1 MLILKSRLAK
11 GHLPRTIDLGQKA
24 EAAMRKTLNWI
35 FSFSIY
41 LIHLAVLY
49 CVEGVECKIGN
60 KKIWNRQIETHF
72 AGGKVKFQGIR
83 YFDGPFPDR
92 KMDDG
97 KWLVLLVASIY
108 FLLRFTNLDPKVF
121 RSNELSVNNN
131 KNLISH
137 KEILLTCLIN
147 VVHNG
152 INTLSV
158 LTR

>member
-1 MLILKSRLAK
+1 M
-11 GHLPRTIDLGQKA
+11 
-24 EAAMRKTLNWI
+24 
-35 FSFSIY
+35 
-41 LIHLAVLY
+41 
-49 CVEGVECKIGN
+49 
-60 KKIWNRQIETHF
+60 
-72 AGGKVKFQGIR
+72 KFQGIR
-83 YFDGPFPDR
+83 YFDGPFPDG